1 MENIKRDNQ
10 SIVRGASALFILFT
24 HLSAFTSQ
32 NCVFR
37 AFSSFGYIWVGIFFF
52 YSGYNLISSYM
63 NKEEFFKKFW
73 YKKIT
78 RIYIPFILSNILFI
92 LIQIYCNHNIF
103 SIVDFI
109 KYTFGIKVINEV
121 NWYIYAIMF
130 FYFSSWLVL
139 LLVSRFNKI
148 KKNKIVILVASI
160 LIFIIYGRIYYNIAW
175 NLHLTTSIRN
185 VYPLTMLIGML
196 YSLYKNE
203 ISKIL
208 NNKII
213 YEILFIV
220 LFFASVTL
228 HYANIKGISVSI
240 LNVKAIDYIVPIIFT
255 IFILLISYKVEFH
268 SKLCGFI
275 DKISLETYT
284 FHFTILNL
292 YSNKM
297 IVIKNSYTYILV
309 YIITVIAI
317 SYAVRKLID
326 IIFYRKKRQKRIKE
340 KKVD

>member
-1 MENIKRDNQ
+1 
-10 SIVRGASALFILFT
+10 
-24 HLSAFTSQ
+24 
-32 NCVFR
+32 
-37 AFSSFGYIWVGIFFF
+37 
-52 YSGYNLISSYM
+52 
-63 NKEEFFKKFW
+63 
-73 YKKIT
+73 
-78 RIYIPFILSNILFI
+78 
-92 LIQIYCNHNIF
+92 
-103 SIVDFI
+103 
-109 KYTFGIKVINEV
+109 
-121 NWYIYAIMF
+121 MF

-175 NLHLTTSIRN
+175 NMYLTTSIRN
-185 VYPLTMLIGML
+185 IYPLTMLIGML
-196 YSLYKNE
+196 YSLYKN
-203 ISKIL
+203 
-208 NNKII
+208 
-213 YEILFIV
+213 EILFIV

-240 LNVKAIDYIVPIIFT
+240 LNVKAIDYIVPIIF
-255 IFILLISYKVEFH
+255 ILLISYKVELH

-284 FHFTILNL
+284 FHFTILNI
-292 YSNKM
+292 YSNRM
-297 IVIKNSYTYILV
+297 IVIKNSYIYILV

-326 IIFYRKKRQKRIKE
+326 IIFYRKKRQKMIKE

>member
-1 MENIKRDNQ
+1 
-10 SIVRGASALFILFT
+10 
-24 HLSAFTSQ
+24 
-32 NCVFR
+32 
-37 AFSSFGYIWVGIFFF
+37 
-52 YSGYNLISSYM
+52 
-63 NKEEFFKKFW
+63 
-73 YKKIT
+73 
-78 RIYIPFILSNILFI
+78 
-92 LIQIYCNHNIF
+92 
-103 SIVDFI
+103 
-109 KYTFGIKVINEV
+109 
-121 NWYIYAIMF
+121 MF

-175 NLHLTTSIRN
+175 NMYLTTSIRN
-185 VYPLTMLIGML
+185 IYPLTMLIGML

-255 IFILLISYKVEFH
+255 IFILLISYKVELH

-275 DKISLETYT
+275 DKNSLETYT

-292 YSNKM
+292 YSNRM
-297 IVIKNSYTYILV
+297 IVIKNSYIYILV

-326 IIFYRKKRQKRIKE
+326 IIFYRKKRQKMIKE